1 MKARTM
7 INHQLSMI
15 NKIQNAMLFFA
26 PLCKGR
32 DPKDRGVFSGQMQNP
47 PVPQSGTTP
56 FAKGGRTPSLFE
68 KEGVGGRFSFLSL
81 RGVCIF
87 IPSPMWEGNLPRGIQ
102 QSWNLF
108 HWGEGR
114 GQKHTPTSFLPHQM
128 GRMKNGD
135 CFVSFAMTLQKI
147 LHYNVLYY
155 NMLSWLPFGR
165 GDGRRPKGF
174 CSKKSPLPC
183 KIAPLRGISQGE
195 SPFAKGG
202 RIHSVIPAKT
212 GIQ

>member
-1 MKARTM
+1 M
-7 INHQLSMI
+7 INYQSSMI
-15 NKIQNAMLFFA
+15 NKIQNAMLSFA
-26 PLCKGR
+26 PLREGR
-32 DPKDRGVFSGQMQNP
+32 DSASQNRGVFSGQMQNP
-47 PVPQSGTTP
+47 PASRKARIFPLC
-56 FAKGGRTPSLFE
+56 KRGRL
-68 KEGVGGRFSFLSL
+68 K
-81 RGVCIF
+81 
-87 IPSPMWEGNLPRGIQ
+87 
-102 QSWNLF
+102 
-108 HWGEGR
+108 
-114 GQKHTPTSFLPHQM
+114 K
-128 GRMKNGD
+128 
-135 CFVSFAMTLQKI
+135 
-147 LHYNVLYY
+147 LHYNMLHY